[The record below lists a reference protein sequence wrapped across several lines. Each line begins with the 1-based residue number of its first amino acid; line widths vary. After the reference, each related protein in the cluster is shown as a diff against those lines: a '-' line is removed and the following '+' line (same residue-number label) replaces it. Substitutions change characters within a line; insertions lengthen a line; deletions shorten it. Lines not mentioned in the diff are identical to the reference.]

1 MDLGADGAALRAG
14 TGEGVRA
21 VIAWLTRKFS
31 RDPGQLGLFEVA
43 APITDLRR
51 SGDERPS
58 PPRDAPSRAAPVI
71 APPLRAGDP
80 AAFLQQLR
88 AVGLRGVE
96 RVVFTQNR
104 RTMVSLSSG
113 VLRIH
118 EGFVA
123 APPHVHA
130 AIATFSTSRNRTRR
144 AAARDIIVAYPVP
157 IRAATR
163 RPAVQHAD
171 DAPMAARLTL
181 LHAQLNLEHF
191 GGMLDPLEIQV
202 SPSGAALGAL
212 HTANAHRRRGRDRH
226 FPAPCAARRLAGG
239 DPHAAARDGAPVAG
253 RNRPACR
260 SRRRLPRQVPRRRH
274 CTGGDALHHAV
285 TRTFGVRVSCTLRR
299 HGATVPQ
306 GHGV

>member
-1 MDLGADGAALRAG
+1 M
-14 TGEGVRA
+14 
-21 VIAWLTRKFS
+21 IAWLTRKFS

-43 APITDLRR
+43 APIMDLRR

-202 SPSGAALGAL
+202 S
-212 HTANAHRRRGRDRH
+212 RRL
-226 FPAPCAARRLAGG
+226 ARRLGHYTPRTHTGG
-239 DPHAAARDGAPVAG
+239 VGEIVISRRHVRRDGWPEAIHTLLHEMVHQWQDETGQPV
-253 RNRPACR
+253 
-260 SRRRLPRQVPRRRH
+260 
-274 CTGGDALHHAV
+274 D
-285 TRTFGVRVSCTLRR
+285 
-299 HGATVPQ
+299 HGAGFRAKCRAVGIAPAATRSITR
-306 GHGV
+306 